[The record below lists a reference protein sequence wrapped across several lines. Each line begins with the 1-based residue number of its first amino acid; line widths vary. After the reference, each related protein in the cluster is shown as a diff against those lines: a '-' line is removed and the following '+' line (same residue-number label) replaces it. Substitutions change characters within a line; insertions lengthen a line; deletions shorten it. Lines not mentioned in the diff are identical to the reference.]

1 MDVNTES
8 LIDNGSLLFDATGY
22 SIMETELGSGLSE
35 DAEAA
40 VDWFLTLTLVV
51 KTFLMGLIIAASIFG
66 NLLVII
72 SVARFRKLRIITNY
86 FVVSL
91 AMADILVAL
100 VAMGFNASVIIFG
113 QWIFSYAMCDIWNSF
128 DVYCCTVSI
137 LHLCCISVDRYYA
150 ISQPLMY
157 PMKIT
162 RKKVAVM
169 LANIWTWPAL
179 ISFFPIFLG
188 WYTTDEHQLYRE
200 KNPHSCRFVVNK
212 VYALISSS
220 ISFWIPCTIMLY
232 TYYRIYEMASR
243 QEKMLLKNADA
254 ALLFR
259 QQNQRRSAEMEQ
271 HQIHHIQQQNQDGAS
286 ITTAV
291 GAAING
297 PNSGILPAIQVTKP
311 DVLLEVNGKA
321 QQQQQNGTPISSSPP
336 PPPPENKRISAGD
349 RSALLDS
356 ASDANRYQCRDE
368 TCSNTPTI
376 SKDSKHLQKIRREHK
391 AARTLGIIMGAFV
404 LCWLP
409 FFIWYLSVTLCGDMC
424 YCPDIVVEVL
434 FWIGYFNST
443 LNPLIYAYFNKD
455 FREAFRNTLVC
466 VFCTRCQD
474 PREQQRDQLA
484 ALGFHQQQQQHGK
497 NNLGRLSVA
506 SAENQTSRTIRHSSG
521 DTIAGI
527 ERIDHKRL
535 SGVAVQNL

>member
-1 MDVNTES
+1 MRR
-8 LIDNGSLLFDATGY
+8 
-22 SIMETELGSGLSE
+22 
-35 DAEAA
+35 
-40 VDWFLTLTLVV
+40 
-51 KTFLMGLIIAASIFG
+51 G
-66 NLLVII
+66 N
-72 SVARFRKLRIITNY
+72 R
-86 FVVSL
+86 
-91 AMADILVAL
+91 
-100 VAMGFNASVIIFG
+100 
-113 QWIFSYAMCDIWNSF
+113 
-128 DVYCCTVSI
+128 
-137 LHLCCISVDRYYA
+137 
-150 ISQPLMY
+150 
-157 PMKIT
+157 
-162 RKKVAVM
+162 
-169 LANIWTWPAL
+169 
-179 ISFFPIFLG
+179 
-188 WYTTDEHQLYRE
+188 YTTDEHQIYRE
-200 KNPHSCRFVVNK
+200 NNPHTCRFVVNK

-271 HQIHHIQQQNQDGAS
+271 HQIHHIQQQQMNQDS
-286 ITTAV
+286 VSTAAV
-291 GAAING
+291 VNSTLNG
-297 PNSGILPAIQVTKP
+297 PNSTVVVLPAIQVTKP
-311 DVLLEVNGKA
+311 DVLMETNGKSPI
-321 QQQQQNGTPISSSPP
+321 QNGSTQLSSSPP
-336 PPPPENKRISAGD
+336 PPQPENKRISAGD
-349 RSALLDS
+349 RSALLDGS
-356 ASDANRYQCRDE
+356 TDTGRYHCRDD

-409 FFIWYLSVTLCGDMC
+409 FFIWYMSVTLCGELC

-484 ALGFHQQQQQHGK
+484 ALGFHHQQHQHGGGGK

>member
-1 MDVNTES
+1 MVSYFGKKQKS
-8 LIDNGSLLFDATGY
+8 LN
-22 SIMETELGSGLSE
+22 MEL
-35 DAEAA
+35 
-40 VDWFLTLTLVV
+40 
-51 KTFLMGLIIAASIFG
+51 
-66 NLLVII
+66 
-72 SVARFRKLRIITNY
+72 KLK
-86 FVVSL
+86 
-91 AMADILVAL
+91 
-100 VAMGFNASVIIFG
+100 
-113 QWIFSYAMCDIWNSF
+113 
-128 DVYCCTVSI
+128 
-137 LHLCCISVDRYYA
+137 
-150 ISQPLMY
+150 
-157 PMKIT
+157 MKCN
-162 RKKVAVM
+162 R
-169 LANIWTWPAL
+169 
-179 ISFFPIFLG
+179 
-188 WYTTDEHQLYRE
+188 YTTEEHQLYRVQ
-200 KNPHSCRFVVNK
+200 NPNTCRFVVNK

-220 ISFWIPCTIMLY
+220 ISFWIPCAIMLY

-271 HQIHHIQQQNQDGAS
+271 HQIHHMQQQQMNQDPVSTAA
-286 ITTAV
+286 TAV
-291 GAAING
+291 VNSAVNG
-297 PNSGILPAIQVTKP
+297 PNSTVIVLPAIQVTKP
-311 DVLLEVNGKA
+311 DVLLETNGKSP
-321 QQQQQNGTPISSSPP
+321 QQNGSAQISTTISSSPP
-336 PPPPENKRISAGD
+336 PPQPENKRISAGD
-349 RSALLDS
+349 RSALLEGS
-356 ASDANRYQCRDE
+356 SDTCRYQCRDD

-409 FFIWYLSVTLCGDMC
+409 FFSWYMSVTLCGDLC

-474 PREQQRDQLA
+474 PREQQRDQQA
-484 ALGFHQQQQQHGK
+484 ALGFHHQQQHGK
-497 NNLGRLSVA
+497 NNMGRLSVA

-527 ERIDHKRL
+527 ERIEHKRL
-535 SGVAVQNL
+535 TGVAVENL